1 MEENIANEIVQGDT
15 LIVKTERTINR
26 DGLLTQKKFIEKQL
40 GKLHDTLNEINRK
53 LELWESGKR

>member
-53 LELWESGKR
+53 LDLWDSGKR